1 MVPALLS
8 YPAWAAA
15 PPPPTD
21 KAPRGTQGLAC
32 AASQTVVQDKRQPGR
47 GNERSVAPVEIRQ
60 VRTEEYQSAGR
71 LVVAAYRALP
81 SAHLSDDYAAELA
94 DVVRRAAEA
103 EVLVAVE
110 DEVVGCV
117 TFVPDGSS
125 PWAELLEEGE
135 AGIRMLAVLPSAQ
148 GRGVC
153 ARPTERVCLESAPT
167 GPGGA
172 VAAYDALDVGGA
184 TPVRHGRL
192 QAAPGARLVAGA
204 GRTAPCLPP
213 VAHLSALSSRHSL
226 GLSSCRRQWAPPLR
240 RLVRASRRAGLLY
253 GARDPA
259 RSYRTDAARVADH
272 AVGTRRPPTVTLH
285 RNVSVLGATDQVAS
299 SNLWGS
305 ELHWNRLERVGRCC

>member
-1 MVPALLS
+1 VVPALLS

-148 GRGVC
+148 GRGV
-153 ARPTERVCLESAPT
+153 ARALLNACVSRARQLDRAALLLHTTPWMLAAQHLYDTAGFKRLPERDWSPVPDVPLL
-167 GPGGA
+167 
-172 VAAYDALDVGGA
+172 AY
-184 TPVRHGRL
+184 RL
-192 QAAPGARLVAGA
+192 
-204 GRTAPCLPP
+204 
-213 VAHLSALSSRHSL
+213 SL
-226 GLSSCRRQWAPPLR
+226 
-240 RLVRASRRAGLLY
+240 
-253 GARDPA
+253 
-259 RSYRTDAARVADH
+259 T
-272 AVGTRRPPTVTLH
+272 
-285 RNVSVLGATDQVAS
+285 
-299 SNLWGS
+299 
-305 ELHWNRLERVGRCC
+305 